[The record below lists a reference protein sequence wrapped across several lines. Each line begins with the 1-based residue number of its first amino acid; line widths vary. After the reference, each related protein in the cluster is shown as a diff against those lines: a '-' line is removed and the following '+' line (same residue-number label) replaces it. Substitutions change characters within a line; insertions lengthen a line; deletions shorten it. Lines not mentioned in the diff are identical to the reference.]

1 MAQSDFSLG
10 DVTSLL
16 GAVTALVTAVTPAA
30 SAWWH
35 RRTESATTT
44 TTPDPPKAAAVTG
57 LAEAPGPWPTL
68 AFGLFGLGMASI
80 AVCLRVVSTTADITT
95 LRVLAGGSCIVTA
108 ALGWRPVRAAAKTA
122 AERNRVQ
129 IAGAGLLAG
138 ISACIAMLIVS

>member
-16 GAVTALVTAVTPAA
+16 GAVTALVTAVTPAV

-35 RRTESATTT
+35 RRTETA
-44 TTPDPPKAAAVTG
+44 TTPDPPKAAAG
-57 LAEAPGPWPTL
+57 AGPEEAPGPWPTL

-80 AVCLRVVSTTADITT
+80 AVWLRVVSTTADITT

-129 IAGAGLLAG
+129 IASAGLLAG
-138 ISACIAMLIVS
+138 ISACVAMLIVS